1 MELLAALHGS
11 ALAVL
16 LRTPEVYPFVNA
28 GHILSLALLVG
39 PIATLDLRMLGAFR
53 NVKLS
58 EIAPPLSRMA
68 ALGAACALITGFLLF
83 SVKPVG
89 YWENAA
95 FPVKLSLIVAG
106 LVNAGLLHASAQW
119 RAALAGGAV
128 HPRLKIAAGLS
139 LAIWVGAVL
148 AGRWIAFAAM

>member
-11 ALAVL
+11 ALAAG
-16 LRTPEVYPFVNA
+16 LRTPALYPFVNA

-39 PIATLDLRMLGAFR
+39 PIVTLDLRMLGLFGK
-53 NVKLS
+53 VKLA

-68 ALGAACALITGFLLF
+68 AIGAGLTLITGFLLF

-89 YWENAA
+89 YWENTM
-95 FPVKLSLIVAG
+95 FPVKLSLVAAG
-106 LVNAGLLHASAQW
+106 LLNAGLLHASAQW

-128 HPRLKIAAGLS
+128 HARLKVGAVIS
-139 LAIWVGAVL
+139 LTVWVGALL
-148 AGRWIAFAAM
+148 AGRWIAFVE